1 MNDGM
6 PTIATTDSVSS
17 RSPILNEVR
26 LNPFRVLRLPVGAG
40 VDDAI
45 WKAEEALTL
54 LRAGVADAEPDLL
67 PWLPPPGEP
76 EIRQAVQAAEE
87 PLRRLLSRLSWFD
100 FAGDPAADLLRKAV
114 ASLDLADATAYFLA
128 QKPGRE
134 DGASAAMASELNRA
148 NLSLLLAAR

>member
-40 VDDAI
+40 VDEAI
-45 WKAEEALTL
+45 WKSEEALTL
-54 LRAGVADAEPDLL
+54 LRAGVADPDPELL

-87 PLRRLLSRLSWFD
+87 PLRRLLARLSWFD
-100 FAGDPAADLLRKAV
+100 FDNDPDAAPLWQAL
-114 ASLDLADATAYFLA
+114 ASLAPA
-128 QKPGRE
+128 
-134 DGASAAMASELNRA
+134 
-148 NLSLLLAAR
+148 